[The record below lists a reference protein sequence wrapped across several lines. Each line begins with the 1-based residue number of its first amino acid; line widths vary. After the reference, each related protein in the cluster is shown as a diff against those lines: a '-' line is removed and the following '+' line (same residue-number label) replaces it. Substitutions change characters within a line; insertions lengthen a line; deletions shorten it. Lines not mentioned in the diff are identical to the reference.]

1 MRMPEEENLL
11 PTEDVLSRVS
21 HDLRTPLAVVHTTT
35 SLLLNPKYQL
45 TPEQVREQLERI
57 RRNVELMNRMLGEL
71 ADLAHLRAGKL
82 SINPKPIDVNE
93 PLREAVAAQEAPAR
107 EKGLTLSYDAGT
119 DALRASADRGRL
131 AQLFQSLLG
140 NALETCKAGDRITVT
155 SRAHGNTAQ
164 IEVADSG
171 PGIPAADLPHVF
183 EPRYSGTGFGLCI
196 AKGIVD
202 AHGGQIRCV
211 SEAGA
216 GTTFTCKLPLMG

>member
-1 MRMPEEENLL
+1 MAGKENLL
-11 PTEDVLSRVS
+11 PTEDLLYRIS
-21 HDLRTPLAVVHTTT
+21 HDLRTPLSVVHTTT
-35 SLLLNPKYQL
+35 SMLLNPKYQL

-57 RRNVELMNRMLGEL
+57 RRNVDLMNRMLAEL
-71 ADLAHLRAGKL
+71 ADLANLRAGKL
-82 SINPKPIDVNE
+82 PIDPLPIDVNA
-93 PLREAVAAQEAPAR
+93 PLREVVAAQEARAR
-107 EKGLTLSYDAGT
+107 EKGLTLKLDAGT
-119 DALRASADRGRL
+119 EALRASADHARL

-140 NALETCKAGDRITVT
+140 NALETCRSGDRITVT

-171 PGIPAADLPHVF
+171 PGIPAAELPHVF
-183 EPRYSGTGFGLCI
+183 EARNSGTGLGLCI

-216 GTTFTCKLPLMG
+216 GTTFTCTLPLTD